1 MPNKPTPLLSKK
13 SPWDGNANPIWL
25 GSTITLNRNLEK
37 YKFPGK
43 LPQDKRKQI
52 VSLVGKELTVCP
64 QLEKPKIINAEDVPH
79 IEKEFFIEHFLT
91 TSSFQEA
98 RSGEAFVLDHSG
110 AFLGIVN
117 VGDHLIL
124 HQVDCTEELEAA
136 WEQLIKIETKLN
148 ESLNFAF
155 SHRFGYLSSAPA
167 QCGTGLLVRV
177 FLHLPG
183 LIYSGKLEEATKKH
197 KEENIEQ
204 TGLQGDPSEIIG
216 DIVAFHN
223 RFVLGVTEENILA
236 SLRALT
242 TNVIIEEKRAR
253 ATLKQEASSEMKDR
267 ISRAYAILLHSYQ
280 IDALEAFY
288 ALSLLKLGVD
298 LEWVTG
304 VDHAALNLLFFNCRR
319 AHLLCHFSE
328 KIVQH
333 DLPHKRAEYIHQ
345 ALKDVTLHI

>member
-1 MPNKPTPLLSKK
+1 MPNKHTPLLSKE
-13 SPWDGNANPIWL
+13 SPWEGNSNTIWL

-43 LPQDKRKQI
+43 LPQDKRKQLI
-52 VSLVGKELTVCP
+52 SLVGKEL
-64 QLEKPKIINAEDVPH
+64 LESPLLKKPSLLNAEDVPH
-79 IEKEFFIEHFLT
+79 VEKEFFIEHFLT

-98 RSGEAFVLDHSG
+98 RAGEAFVLDHSS
-110 AFLGIVN
+110 AFLGILN

-124 HQVDCTEELEAA
+124 HQIDCSEELEAA
-136 WEQLIKIETKLN
+136 WDRLTKIESKLN

-155 SHRFGYLSSAPA
+155 SRRFGYLTSAPA
-167 QCGTGLLVRV
+167 QCGTGLVVRV

-183 LIYSGKLEEATKKH
+183 LIYSQKLDEATKRY
-197 KEENIEQ
+197 KEENIDQ
-204 TGLQGDPSEIIG
+204 TGLQGDPTEIIG

-223 RFVLGVTEENILA
+223 RFVLGVTEENILS
-236 SLRALT
+236 SLRTLT
-242 TNVIIEEKRAR
+242 TNVMIEEKRAR
-253 ATLKQEASSEMKDR
+253 SNLKQEASSEMKDR
-267 ISRAYAILLHSYQ
+267 ISRAYAVLLHSYQ

-304 VDHAALNLLFFNCRR
+304 VDHTGLNLLFFNCRR

-328 KIVQH
+328 KIVQQ

-345 ALKDVTLHI
+345 TLKNITLHI